1 MEYKVLEQK
10 DLELMEDILK
20 DDNMIFNKDFLNSFI
35 NDNNAYGFIAKENNN
50 IVGFAYAYTL
60 LRPDGKTMFYLHSI
74 GMLPNYQ
81 NNGYGTK
88 LMQFIKDYSIKL
100 GCSEM
105 FVITDKGNPRA
116 CHLYEK
122 LGGKNDYEDE
132 VVYVYD
138 YIKGD
143 E

>member
-1 MEYKVLEQK
+1 MEYKLLENE
-10 DLELMEDILK
+10 DLELMEEVLK
-20 DDNMIFNKDFLNSFI
+20 DDNMVFNKDFLAAFI
-35 NDNNAYGFIAKENNN
+35 DDNNAYGFIAKENNR
-50 IVGFAYAYTL
+50 IVGFGYAYTL

-74 GMLPNYQ
+74 GMLPSYQ
-81 NNGYGTK
+81 NKGYGSK
-88 LMQFIKDYSIKL
+88 LMQFIKEYSIKL

-138 YIKGD
+138 YIKD
-143 E
+143 N

>member
-1 MEYKVLEQK
+1 MEYKLLEEK
-10 DLELMEDILK
+10 DLELMESVLK
-20 DDNMIFNKDFLNSFI
+20 DDDMIFNIDYLKNFLN
-35 NDNNAYGFIAKENNN
+35 DNHSYGFIAKENNN
-50 IVGFAYAYTL
+50 IIGFAYAYTL

-74 GMLPNYQ
+74 GVLPDYQ
-81 NNGYGTK
+81 NKGYGTG
-88 LMQFIKDYSIKL
+88 LMKFIKDYSIKL

-132 VVYVYD
+132 IVYVYD
-138 YIKGD
+138 YYSFDK
-143 E
+143 